1 MKNIARWGALFLLPI
16 IVLSLLATVGSVAHA
31 TPVDPH
37 GLGTGLLI
45 VGSTLAASSP
55 TLLDLAK
62 TLNPN
67 GTSAD
72 VVEILQQYNEVLD
85 DAVAVE
91 ANSVTGHRTTTRTGI
106 PLPTW
111 TKLYQGV
118 TPTKSTTVQ
127 VTDSFGTLAN
137 YSRVAKD
144 LVDLAPNGAAFRLS
158 EDKPVLEGMAQEMA
172 QTLFYGSERTA
183 PEEFTGLSPR
193 YNSLTAENGIDNIIN
208 AAGAGSDNTSIW
220 LICWGDQTMHT
231 IFPQGSKA
239 GIVQEDRGQ
248 QTMQNSLGTTDGA
261 LWEAY
266 VTHYQWKM
274 GFCLRD
280 WRYAVRIC
288 NIDVSDL
295 NTLANTKLL
304 VQWMTQATERIPSFN
319 NGRAAFYLNR
329 NIREKLRLGIL
340 EKITSQLTWETVA
353 GKRVMRFDGIPV
365 RRVDQLVNT
374 EAVVS

>member
-1 MKNIARWGALFLLPI
+1 M
-16 IVLSLLATVGSVAHA
+16 
-31 TPVDPH
+31 
-37 GLGTGLLI
+37 
-45 VGSTLAASSP
+45 STLNATSP

-62 TLNPN
+62 RLDPDGSTAN
-67 GTSAD
+67 
-72 VVEILQQYNEVLD
+72 VVEILNQYNEVLD

-91 ANSVTGHRTTTRTGI
+91 ANSITGHRTTTRTGI

-118 TPTKSTTVQ
+118 QPTKSTTAQ
-127 VTDSFGTLAN
+127 VTDSFGILGN

-172 QTLFYGSERTA
+172 QTLFYGSEKTA
-183 PEEFTGLSPR
+183 PEEFTGLAPR

-208 AAGAGSDNTSIW
+208 AAGAQSDNTSIW
-220 LICWGDQTMHT
+220 LIVWGDQTMHT
-231 IFPQGSKA
+231 IFPKGSKA
-239 GIVQEDRGQ
+239 GVTQEDRGQ

-266 VTHYQWKM
+266 LTHYQWKM
-274 GFCLRD
+274 GFSLRD

-295 NTLANTKLL
+295 TTLANTKLL
-304 VQWMTQATERIPSFN
+304 VQWMTMATERIPSFN

-340 EKITSQLTWETVA
+340 EKITTQLTWETVA
-353 GKRVMRFDGIPV
+353 GKRVMSFDGIPV
-365 RRVDQLVNT
+365 RRVDQLVNN
-374 EAVVS
+374 EAVVT